1 MDRLGG
7 VNGGGGGG
15 ERTPLL
21 GQGVGFLYFVF
32 SFCMQSSAN
41 GVHDTISV
49 HCSSTYNVQELTSL
63 WTFLYLNSSWSCF
76 HLYNLTKTVSGSIS
90 SA

>member
-32 SFCMQSSAN
+32 SFCMQPSA
-41 GVHDTISV
+41 TEYIIP
-49 HCSSTYNVQELTSL
+49 
-63 WTFLYLNSSWSCF
+63 FLLIVVLLIMFKN
-76 HLYNLTKTVSGSIS
+76 
-90 SA
+90 

>member
-21 GQGVGFLYFVF
+21 GQGVGFLYFVL
-32 SFCMQSSAN
+32 SFCMQSSATEYMIPFLLIVLVN
-41 GVHDTISV
+41 
-49 HCSSTYNVQELTSL
+49 SSTYNVQDLTS
-63 WTFLYLNSSWSCF
+63 F
-76 HLYNLTKTVSGSIS
+76 
-90 SA
+90 